1 LDDGRKARGLER
13 RKGIHCHGSPLI
25 KQKTYIAHNSK
36 IYLKIKPLWAERCKM
51 KNINLLNKQDGSID
65 GDVLFSLIYEL
76 FKRHIDVN
84 PVYLDLATLWVIATH
99 GVKHA
104 KYAPIFALTSPIP
117 GCGKSTGAE
126 LLYSLSCNP
135 VFTSSITAAGIIRT
149 VSENSCTLLLD
160 EADNY
165 LEGNKDMIGAV
176 NNLFT
181 NNGAGSVRCNQEKGY
196 TPERF
201 DGFAFVAIAK
211 IGSLPPAIKT
221 RAIHMNLH
229 RTVGG
234 NNLKKFNGKDEY
246 TETLRTASSQWMEG
260 NGATLDEM
268 EFPRLGNKNPRD
280 DDKLEF
286 LLAIA
291 QLLGPETAK
300 KFENFTYPGTSS
312 SSAGDRSLSVEFLE
326 DCRWAFQESK
336 KDRLGTKEL
345 ILTIETINDSP
356 YWNGARLTD
365 KLVAKHLAPFDI
377 CSQPMRIDGKPRRGF
392 KLEDFEPMFE
402 RYLDPLE

>member
-1 LDDGRKARGLER
+1 
-13 RKGIHCHGSPLI
+13 
-25 KQKTYIAHNSK
+25 
-36 IYLKIKPLWAERCKM
+36 M

-300 KFENFTYPGTSS
+300 KFENFKYPDTSVS
-312 SSAGDRSLSVEFLE
+312 SVDEESPLGFLSDCQLVLSSKEIDRISSKDLIDKILE
-326 DCRWAFQESK
+326 
-336 KDRLGTKEL
+336 LNGGGY
-345 ILTIETINDSP
+345 
-356 YWNGARLTD
+356 YWNGVRLTPK
-365 KLVAKHLAPFDI
+365 KLASYLGPFGI
-377 CSQPMRIDGKPRRGF
+377 KPRTIRILNVTMKGY
-392 KLEDFEPMFE
+392 LVEDFETVFE